1 MRPYVLG
8 EENQMYE
15 DIKKNKMKTGFIVF
29 AFLLMITLILYYI
42 CYLFDMSSYAAITV
56 ALTFSIISTIATYYN
71 CDKIV
76 LASVHAREATREED
90 LQLTNILD
98 ALMVASGL
106 EHKPRLYVME
116 SSQPNAFATGRNP
129 ENAIICVTTGLLQ
142 KLDYYELEG
151 VVAHELSHIKNYDIL
166 LSAVISVMVG
176 FVIMLSDIFTRTM
189 LRPSRKSNDDD
200 NKGNGI
206 LLVIGFIFLILSPII
221 SNLIQLAVSRRREYL
236 ADATAVQF
244 TRNPDGLISALKKIS
259 SDDSELDV
267 ASNSNSY
274 MYIENPFPKKRMKQV
289 SNLFSTHPTVED
301 RVQALENLK

>member
-1 MRPYVLG
+1 
-8 EENQMYE
+8 MYE
-15 DIKKNKMKTGFIVF
+15 DIKKNKRKTGMIVF
-29 AFLLMITLILYYI
+29 SFLLMITLILYYI
-42 CYLFDMSSYAAITV
+42 CYMFDISSGVAITI
-56 ALTFSIISTIATYYN
+56 ALTFSIVSTIATYYN

-76 LASVHAREATREED
+76 LASVKAREATREED

-106 EHKPRLYVME
+106 EHKPRLYVIE

-189 LRPSRKSNDDD
+189 FHSSKRDRDED

-206 LLVIGFIFLILSPII
+206 LMIIGLVFLILSPII

-236 ADATAVQF
+236 ADATAIGF

-259 SDDSELDV
+259 ADDSKLDV
-267 ASNSNSY
+267 ASQSNAY
-274 MYIENPFPKKRMKQV
+274 MYIANPFPKKRVKEA
-289 SNLFSTHPTVED
+289 SSLLSTHPSVEE
-301 RVQALENLK
+301 RVAALENLK

>member
-1 MRPYVLG
+1 
-8 EENQMYE
+8 MYE
-15 DIKKNKMKTGFIVF
+15 DIQKNKMKTGVIVF
-29 AFLLMITLILYYI
+29 AFLVMITLILYYI
-42 CYLFDMSSYAAITV
+42 CYMFELSSFVAITI
-56 ALTFSIISTIATYYN
+56 ALSFSIISTIVTYYN

-76 LASVHAREATREED
+76 LASVNAREATHEED

-98 ALMVASGL
+98 GLMVASGL
-106 EHKPRLYVME
+106 AYKPRLYVME
-116 SSQPNAFATGRNP
+116 SEQPNAFATGRNP
-129 ENAIICVTTGLLQ
+129 QNAIICVTTGLLE

-189 LRPSRKSNDDD
+189 FHSNSKRNDD

-206 LLVIGFIFLILSPII
+206 LLLVGLLFLILSPII

-236 ADATAVQF
+236 ADATAIQF

-259 SDDSELDV
+259 GDTSELDV
-267 ASNSNSY
+267 ASNSTSY
-274 MYIENPFPKKRMKQV
+274 MYIANPFPKKRVKQM
-289 SNLFSTHPTVED
+289 SSLFSTHPSVEE
-301 RVQALENLK
+301 RVIALENLK

>member
-1 MRPYVLG
+1 MF
-8 EENQMYE
+8 
-15 DIKKNKMKTGFIVF
+15 DI
-29 AFLLMITLILYYI
+29 
-42 CYLFDMSSYAAITV
+42 SSGVAITI
-56 ALTFSIISTIATYYN
+56 ALTFSIVSTIATYYN

-76 LASVHAREATREED
+76 LASVKAREATSEED

-176 FVIMLSDIFTRTM
+176 FVIMLSDIFTR
-189 LRPSRKSNDDD
+189 SIFYSSKSNKDED

-206 LLVIGFIFLILSPII
+206 LMIIGLVFLILSPII

-236 ADATAVQF
+236 ADATAVGF

-259 SDDSELDV
+259 ADDSKLDV
-267 ASNSNSY
+267 ASQSNAY
-274 MYIENPFPKKRMKQV
+274 MYIANPFPKKRVKEM
-289 SNLFSTHPTVED
+289 SSLFSTHPSVEE
-301 RVQALENLK
+301 RVAALENLR

>member
-1 MRPYVLG
+1 
-8 EENQMYE
+8 MYE

-42 CYLFDMSSYAAITV
+42 CYLFDMSSYTAITI
-56 ALTFSIISTIATYYN
+56 ALTFSIVSTIATYYN

-206 LLVIGFIFLILSPII
+206 LLVIGLVFLILSPII

-259 SDDSELDV
+259 SDDSKLDV